1 MILITDHFYI
11 FKQEEAVAVPAHK
24 PPTIGNIF
32 NQFTKMKVIRD
43 FYIPLI
49 HGASGHLRLVP
60 DYPLTYACMSR

>member
-43 FYIPLI
+43 FYTPLI
-49 HGASGHLRLVP
+49 YGTSGRLRLVP
-60 DYPLTYACMSR
+60 ELGVSVNPLT